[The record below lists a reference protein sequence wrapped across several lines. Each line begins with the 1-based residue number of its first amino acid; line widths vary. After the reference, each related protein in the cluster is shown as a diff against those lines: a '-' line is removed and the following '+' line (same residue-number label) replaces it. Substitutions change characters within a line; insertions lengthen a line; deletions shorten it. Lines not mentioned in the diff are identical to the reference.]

1 MQWFSVFV
9 SKLEALASPG
19 NLVEIQIFRPHAGPT
34 ESDTLEV
41 GLSNLYFNK
50 SPGDS
55 DTY

>member
-41 GLSNLYFNK
+41 GLSNLYLNK